1 MLFAGGVCCA
11 VVGSLVLGAVRAL
24 VVLPEL
30 PVAGGVEGAV
40 AGVEGS
46 AFLLESLEL
55 FAFVS
60 GVRALV
66 VLPAFA
72 AAGGDFFSVPPTVVV
87 SADSAAFALFD
98 FFLLAVLS
106 SAAAFASPAG
116 GVALAEGSTAA
127 LCLVRLFFS
136 GALLAVVSPAD
147 LSALAVSPAA
157 FFDLLVFL
165 LPLEVAPDALVEE
178 SFPAA
183 LSSAAT
189 FFLVVFFDVVDVL
202 SADAV
207 ESVESAAGFF
217 FFFFFLVVVVESLCV

>member
-1 MLFAGGVCCA
+1 M
-11 VVGSLVLGAVRAL
+11 
-24 VVLPEL
+24 
-30 PVAGGVEGAV
+30 
-40 AGVEGS
+40 
-46 AFLLESLEL
+46 LESLEL

-72 AAGGDFFSVPPTVVV
+72 AAGGDFFSVPPAVVV

-127 LCLVRLFFS
+127 LFLVRLFFL

-189 FFLVVFFDVVDVL
+189 FFLVVFFDVVDVADVL
-202 SADAV
+202 SAEAV